1 MTIPRLLTP
10 RARRSTATARRALA
24 RALATAPTPATRQE
38 LLALQA
44 RG

>member
-1 MTIPRLLTP
+1 MTIPRLLSQ
-10 RARRSTATARRALA
+10 RSRRTAASGRRALA
-24 RALATAPTPATRQE
+24 RALAAAPTPATRQE